1 MAEFGWTY
9 LSRKSLRQA
18 EDQLSGD
25 TQGVRD
31 EIGFLLIHQHFAD
44 KFFPGTSVLQ
54 TRLRYVFFIPWMYQ
68 IIGGRATTQSI
79 EREIAEF
86 ELKVCGK
93 LKQIPN
99 QQGVIGGRTYPKAI
113 AQPPSTVY
121 WNAMGVWGLLLRN
134 EDRRFIGKAQ
144 LRGLIQANR
153 RTARNGD
160 EFAIEM
166 QALPF
171 DTEIPPAPSDFDS
184 FEPLSF
190 ALTPKEKQYLHA
202 KLSHLIRN
210 GTKASLLEKLV
221 SELRT
226 NAVDILC
233 SENCWDSRILRLAGD
248 DRAQL
253 EIAERAAA
261 LAAIGRGVYAALVEQ
276 LRNEDHKEDREFHQA
291 ELDLAVAKYKTKAIE
306 LDLEELKTEIPAL
319 PIEMLNVLKGTQAWL
334 HEHKRNPANLY
345 KVYETAES
353 KRKTV
358 RARLPRT
365 QNGRSRRDDWDAEI
379 GSVEEQRAQTGP
391 LHYRWYIVRNLL
403 SDLHGELRGDR

>member
-68 IIGGRATTQSI
+68 IIGGRGATPSV

-93 LKQIPN
+93 LKRVPN
-99 QQGVIGGRTYPKAI
+99 QRGVIGGRTYPKTI
-113 AQPPSTVY
+113 TQPPSTIY

-134 EDRRFIGKAQ
+134 EDRRFIGKTQ

-184 FEPLSF
+184 SEPLSF
-190 ALTPKEKQYLHA
+190 TLTPKEKQYLHA
-202 KLSHLIRN
+202 KLSHLLRN
-210 GTKASLLEKLV
+210 GAKASLFEKLV

-226 NAVDILC
+226 NAIDIVN
-233 SENCWDSRILRLAGD
+233 SENCWDSGISRLAGD
-248 DRAQL
+248 DREQL
-253 EIAERAAA
+253 KIAERVAA
-261 LAAIGRGVYAALVEQ
+261 LVAIGRGIYAALVEQ
-276 LRNEDHKEDREFHQA
+276 LRNEDHKKAKEFHQG
-291 ELDLAVAKYKTKAIE
+291 ELDLAVAKYYTKAIE
-306 LDLEELKTEIPAL
+306 LDLEELKTEIPTL
-319 PIEMLNVLKGTQAWL
+319 RIEMLDVLKHTQAWL
-334 HEHKRNPANLY
+334 NKHKRNPADLY
-345 KVYETAES
+345 EVYEAAES
-353 KRKTV
+353 ERKKL

-365 QNGRSRRDDWDAEI
+365 HNGRSRRDDWDAEI
-379 GSVEEQRAQTGP
+379 GSMEEQRAQTGP
-391 LHYRWYIVRNLL
+391 LHYRWYVVRNLL